1 MPPKDIPLRGR
12 VVMIAAGGAH
22 TCAYLDTGSL
32 LCWGTQKAAVRTE
45 NEIQIRQKRERERQT
60 DSRLR
65 RVSLLVCAGDNHVG
79 QLGYNDTISRYA
91 PFLAL
96 SFLYSPSSLILV
108 DVF

>member
-45 NEIQIRQKRERERQT
+45 NEIQIRQKRERETDRLQTAQSLTTCVRRRQ
-60 DSRLR
+60 SRWSARL
-65 RVSLLVCAGDNHVG
+65 
-79 QLGYNDTISRYA
+79 
-91 PFLAL
+91 
-96 SFLYSPSSLILV
+96 
-108 DVF
+108 